1 VIGRALTRKTVDLDA
16 LVDRSNQTSG
26 PVSLD
31 RRVQPWMSGGV
42 SIGAAVGL
50 PALLATLLRVGT
62 GVGMAPQKV
71 YEGRASERVEAT
83 DSWQYTLLHDRPSSE
98 VPPITFRANLA
109 VQIAGAGYG
118 CVRKWKSS
126 RGRVVEMM
134 VLDSAKVTP
143 RRVNG
148 RLVFEDRTADGTPV
162 VRDSRE
168 IIYVPAMSLDGGP
181 VGVSPITAC
190 RMGIEVALR
199 RQKFE
204 LSHYTNGAQGG
215 TLLTGPEEM
224 GLDDAKGWV
233 AFWEEQHQGE
243 DQAFRTAAIGGGF
256 TATTLPVSLVD
267 AQFVESVK
275 LTSEQAAAIYALP
288 KTFLNLSDIAPSEL
302 DWRFLST
309 FCCGPYWATIDQAFN
324 ADRDLFPDDGSGLMV
339 EHLSDALLKP
349 DIKTRYEA
357 YKAARQAGWMTSN
370 EVRAR
375 ENIPPH
381 EDGDVLQVVPVGGG
395 ANPEN
400 EDKPA
405 DA

>member
-1 VIGRALTRKTVDLDA
+1 MIGRALSRKTTSIQN
-16 LVDRSNQTSG
+16 LVDPNEY
-26 PVSLD
+26 PWSL
-31 RRVQPWMSGGV
+31 QAPPQAWLTGGM

-71 YEGRASERVEAT
+71 YEGKAPSRTEAT

-109 VQIAGAGYG
+109 VQIAGAGY
-118 CVRKWKSS
+118 CCIRKFKST
-126 RGRVVEMM
+126 RGRVVELMT
-134 VLDSAKVTP
+134 LDSSKVTP

-148 RLVFEDRTADGTPV
+148 QLRFEDRTGTDGATV
-162 VRDSRE
+162 VRDQRD

-181 VGVSPITAC
+181 VGVSPISAY
-190 RMGIEVALR
+190 RMGIQVALR
-199 RQKFE
+199 RQRFE
-204 LSHYTNGAQGG
+204 LSHYENGAQAGV
-215 TLLTGPEEM
+215 LLTGPDDMTPGEAEAWV
-224 GLDDAKGWV
+224 DTFDAKHKGD
-233 AFWEEQHQGE
+233 EN
-243 DQAFRTAAIGGGF
+243 AFRTAAIGGGF
-256 TATTLPVSLVD
+256 TATAMPVSLVD
-267 AQFVESVK
+267 AQFVESAK
-275 LTSEQAAAIYALP
+275 LTGEQAAAIYALP
-288 KTFLNLSDIAPSEL
+288 KAFLNLSEIAPSEL

-324 ADRDLFPDDGSGLMV
+324 ADRDLFPEGSGLKV

-349 DIKTRYEA
+349 DIRTRYEA
-357 YKAARQAGWMTSN
+357 YRAARQAGWLTSN

-400 EDKPA
+400 QDPPTP
-405 DA
+405 